1 MKSLKT
7 ILTKYTAFLWALM
20 KPLGIWGVFL
30 AGLLDSAFIGLPVD
44 VVVATYVYNDKMRFL
59 LYVLMASAGS
69 TLGSLVVYWIGLKG
83 GAVLLRKRMS
93 PERLQKIEA
102 SFARHQFLALMVP
115 AMLPPP
121 TPFKLFEL
129 AAAAFEM
136 PIGKFLLA
144 IFTGRCIRFLTVG
157 ILTIKLGPQFVH
169 WSGAFFQRHFWRVV
183 LVLAVGLA
191 IWLWVRKKPAP
202 LPQPTAD

>member
-1 MKSLKT
+1 VKSLKT

-44 VVVATYVYNDKMRFL
+44 VVVATYGYNDKMRFL

>member
-1 MKSLKT
+1 
-7 ILTKYTAFLWALM
+7 M

>member
-102 SFARHQFLALMVP
+102 SFARHQFLALMIP

-136 PIGKFLLA
+136 PVGKFLLA
-144 IFTGRCIRFLTVG
+144 IFTGRCIRFLTVSF
-157 ILTIKLGPQFVH
+157 LTIKLGPQFVH
-169 WSGAFFQRHFWRVV
+169 ATGAFFQRHFWRVV

-202 LPQPTAD
+202 VPQPASD

>member
-102 SFARHQFLALMVP
+102 SFARHQFLALMIP

-136 PIGKFLLA
+136 PVGKFLLA

-191 IWLWVRKKPAP
+191 VWLWARKKPAP
-202 LPQPTAD
+202 VPQPASD